1 MWQGRMFRQTL
12 LPLGL
17 STAIHIAAA
26 AAYAV
31 TLSMLPN
38 GKVGLEE
45 QVIW

>member
-17 STAIHIAAA
+17 STAIHMTAA

-31 TLSMLPN
+31 SFFMLPK
-38 GKVGLEE
+38 GQVGLEE
-45 QVIW
+45 QITW